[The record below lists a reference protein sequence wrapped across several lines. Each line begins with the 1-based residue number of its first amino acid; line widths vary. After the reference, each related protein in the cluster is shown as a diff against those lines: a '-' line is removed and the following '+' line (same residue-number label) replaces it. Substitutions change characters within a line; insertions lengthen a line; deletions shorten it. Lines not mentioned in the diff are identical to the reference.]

1 MPKSFDTPAD
11 NQGVRAIADNEM
23 DMIIGGTQFVF
34 RGDGFQRDS
43 WFVTTLTKLMIQGR
57 IREDMSL
64 PLDSTP
70 QEVTIEGRRYRVW
83 QVGET
88 VYVENAV

>member
-23 DMIIGGTQFVF
+23 DMIIGGTQCVF

-43 WFVTTLTKLMIQGR
+43 WFVTALTKLMIQGR

-64 PLDSTP
+64 PLDSPP